1 MAKYIQPGKT
11 IDYVCTA
18 DTNAEDIVVLGK
30 RIGVA
35 ACSGK
40 KDEVISVATE
50 GVFECPKST
59 DAEIAIGDTLYY
71 DATNKVVTKTST
83 DGIVAGYAIS
93 AATAAATTVNVKL
106 GA

>member
-35 ACSGK
+35 AC
-40 KDEVISVATE
+40 
-50 GVFECPKST
+50 
-59 DAEIAIGDTLYY
+59 
-71 DATNKVVTKTST
+71 
-83 DGIVAGYAIS
+83 
-93 AATAAATTVNVKL
+93 
-106 GA
+106 